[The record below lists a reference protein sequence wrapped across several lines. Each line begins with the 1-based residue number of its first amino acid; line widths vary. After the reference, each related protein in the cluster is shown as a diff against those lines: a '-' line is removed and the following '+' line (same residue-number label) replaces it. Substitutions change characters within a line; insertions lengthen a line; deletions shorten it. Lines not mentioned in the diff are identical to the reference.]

1 MAGPAWAEPVAVR
14 IDCRR
19 PQAPIPSEGRASGHV
34 SSRHLA
40 LPQPPRPRP
49 TAPAV
54 TTTDPAAFTA
64 IVGQDGQAEHR
75 TIASAIGVAQ
85 GGARI
90 LIRAG
95 TYPEHLRVERDVEL
109 VADGP
114 PGSVKVVAPDTCLA
128 IVGGSVTV
136 RGVTFWQGQPKASGM
151 TRLLGRSN
159 QNEPVIAAKVEPQF
173 AAVQINA
180 GTLTLEDCSISAASG
195 LAIGT
200 GRSGTRIEIRRTRI
214 HRVTGGI
221 AVLGGATGLIEDCEF
236 SEWALDAIWASRA
249 WAVEVRG
256 CRFKSSPGQAIYAD
270 KAATAIVEGCDFED
284 VGVAVFVG
292 DAETEALVRSSTARG
307 CEKAALLVGGGARV
321 VADSNAFGTSKIG
334 ILATGPETMIEI
346 SGGLLDGNETGL
358 AVLEQ
363 ARATATE
370 VQIVGGKDCA
380 TVDGPGAHLEL
391 RGCRIHGAAEVG
403 ARAKDRATLVV
414 DGGSIAGCQIGVLGL
429 DPGCQ
434 VTVRRAAIHEH
445 TGPAVSIG
453 QHVVGEIEGNDV
465 FDNAFPGIVTVGG
478 RLRAFDNKVHD
489 NRSNGIAI
497 RGGADAVIE
506 GNEIWANALPAI
518 TVVGSGTRATV
529 SENSIRDNAGQG
541 IYVYE
546 GASAQ
551 VRAKSRDAERPCR
564 DHDLRRWGFR
574 HRRAQHRRGLGRPRA
589 VGQRRGDR
597 NAHPEHCRRCLGGRH
612 LRQRGRERRGARQRR
627 PQRVDRRPHR

>member
-1 MAGPAWAEPVAVR
+1 M
-14 IDCRR
+14 
-19 PQAPIPSEGRASGHV
+19 
-34 SSRHLA
+34 
-40 LPQPPRPRP
+40 
-49 TAPAV
+49 
-54 TTTDPAAFTA
+54 
-64 IVGQDGQAEHR
+64 
-75 TIASAIGVAQ
+75 
-85 GGARI
+85 
-90 LIRAG
+90 
-95 TYPEHLRVERDVEL
+95 
-109 VADGP
+109 
-114 PGSVKVVAPDTCLA
+114 
-128 IVGGSVTV
+128 
-136 RGVTFWQGQPKASGM
+136 
-151 TRLLGRSN
+151 
-159 QNEPVIAAKVEPQF
+159 
-173 AAVQINA
+173 
-180 GTLTLEDCSISAASG
+180 
-195 LAIGT
+195 
-200 GRSGTRIEIRRTRI
+200 
-214 HRVTGGI
+214 TGGI

-249 WAVEVRG
+249 SSRVEVRG
-256 CRFKSSPGQAIYAD
+256 CRFMSSPGQAIYAD
-270 KAATAIVEGCDFED
+270 KAATAIVEACDFED
-284 VGVAVFVG
+284 VGAAVFVG

-380 TVDGPGAHLEL
+380 TVDGPGAQLEL
-391 RGCRIHGAAEVG
+391 RGCRIHGAAEVERG
-403 ARAKDRATLVV
+403 RRIGATLVV

-506 GNEIWANALPAI
+506 ARDRANALPAI

-551 VRAKSRDAERPCR
+551 VRANRVMRNGRAAITISDAGASGIVEHNIVEASGGPGLWVSDGATATLTRNTVEGAWRP
-564 DHDLRRWGFR
+564 
-574 HRRAQHRRGLGRPRA
+574 
-589 VGQRRGDR
+589 
-597 NAHPEHCRRCLGGRH
+597 ESS
-612 LRQRGRERRGARQRR
+612 QRGRERSRPSNVVHTRRSASSSMMTRLIRPNRLVGTRRELVPHRQRDGRTRTDTRRNCWRCRVGPLDTR
-627 PQRVDRRPHR
+627 PRPLRFCSPALRVGEALDIPPAQVGTAGICLVARCSGRTSSRVPRSTTTATSSWRTSPPSAPRTQRRERSRSGRPCRPIGAGWPGRPSRRRSRRRRRHVCANHVDPRDRRNAVRPIRSRSWRAAA